1 MIILF
6 FLIILLLLIYNCK
19 TEFYD
24 NEYISDFITI
34 YEEKLERFK
43 NLPTI
48 NILIIGSISQKKFD
62 FITNYF
68 DNGLYYIYNE
78 DNIQYKNTSENIIQN
93 ENNPFIIEEILN
105 LKDSKINIDIIITE
119 GQISLENFI
128 FIAQNYTN
136 LLNKKGIIL
145 FQNVQTI
152 ENCSKIIDQIPLNI
166 KNKFEIID
174 LRRVNDKYDNICLIM
189 DKNNIL

>member
-6 FLIILLLLIYNCK
+6 LLLILLLLVFYVK
-19 TEFYD
+19 TELFQD
-24 NEYISDFITI
+24 EYISDYITI
-34 YEEKLERFK
+34 YEEKLKRFK
-43 NLPTI
+43 KLPII

-78 DNIQYKNTSENIIQN
+78 DYIQYKNTSDNIIQN
-93 ENNPFIIEEILN
+93 ENNPFTSEEILS
-105 LKDSKINIDIIITE
+105 LKDSKNNFDIIITE
-119 GQISLENFI
+119 GQVSLDNFI
-128 FIAQNYTN
+128 FIAQNYIN
-136 LLNKKGIIL
+136 LLNKEGIIL

-152 ENCSKIIDQIPLNI
+152 ENSGKIIDKIPLNI

-174 LRRVNDKYDNICLIM
+174 LRRVNGKYDNICLIM
-189 DKNNIL
+189 NKK